1 MSKRKSINMHKFYCL
16 MSLLQDNLDD
26 LQVTTPRMQEL
37 KDNLSEFCEV
47 LNNECSNTYTIQK
60 TTYFVELT
68 NKIDTILRKNF
79 NPEM

>member
-1 MSKRKSINMHKFYCL
+1 MSKLKSINMHKFYCL

-47 LNNECSNTYTIQK
+47 LNNECANTYTIQK

-68 NKIDTILRKNF
+68 NKIDTIMRKNF

>member
-1 MSKRKSINMHKFYCL
+1 MNKRKSINMHKFYAL
-16 MSLLQDNLDD
+16 MSLLQDNLDE

-68 NKIDTILRKNF
+68 NKIDTIMRKNF
-79 NPEM
+79 NNNM

>member
-16 MSLLQDNLDD
+16 MSLLQDNLDE

-47 LNNECSNTYTIQK
+47 LNNDCANTFAVQK
-60 TTYFVELT
+60 STYFQTLT
-68 NKIDTILRKNF
+68 NQINTLMRKNF
-79 NPEM
+79 DANM

>member
-1 MSKRKSINMHKFYCL
+1 MSKKKSVNMHKLFCL
-16 MSLLQDNLDD
+16 MSLLQDNLDE
-26 LQVTTPRMQEL
+26 LQVTTPRMQQL

-47 LNNECSNTYTIQK
+47 LNNEVAGTYTIQK

-68 NKIDTILRKNF
+68 NKIDTIMRKNF